1 MTRPVHVIAL
11 LLAAMPAA
19 AAEAAT
25 VVVGTAPLTHPVGGQ
40 FVGRLHLD
48 STQNWWNSAHS
59 GTLEGSGFTWTYD
72 PQGFGEGFSKTFE
85 VQNAARPNLTKV
97 LTLTMVVRQP
107 WVPPP
112 LTEYCADRR
121 DCSSGRD
128 WDFWGGAYVDLG
140 PFPTPFLLWGASN
153 IGQDAET
160 GFWSGQFQF
169 RVSPQPAAEYVTFER
184 SDWGAVVDDIVS
196 MTLQI
201 SCVPEPST
209 WATMMLGFGVV
220 GGAARRRRRGLT
232 MAGSA

>member
-1 MTRPVHVIAL
+1 MNRPVHVIAL
-11 LLAAMPAA
+11 LLAAMPAV

-48 STQNWWNSAHS
+48 FPQNWWNSAHS

-85 VQNAARPNLTKV
+85 VQNVARPNLTKV
-97 LTLTMVVRQP
+97 LTLSLTVREP
-107 WVPPP
+107 FMPPVSQ
-112 LTEYCADRR
+112 EYCANLR
-121 DCSSGRD
+121 DCSSNRE
-128 WDFWGGAYVDLG
+128 WDFWGGTYATLE
-140 PFPTPFLLWGASN
+140 PFPFILAGASN
-153 IGQDAET
+153 LGVDPET
-160 GFWSGQFQF
+160 RLWSGQFQF
-169 RVSPQPAAEYVTFER
+169 KIRPQPAAEYVTFER

-220 GGAARRRRRGLT
+220 GGAARRRRGLT